1 MACLIDQPKMRLRVE
16 KVERFER
23 NFEYLA
29 MTKMWWKIAGAIAV
43 FLGLIGIVLP
53 LLPTTPFLLVAA
65 FCFDRGSPRLH
76 KWLTNHNHLG
86 PIIEN
91 WQTYGAVPKTAK
103 ITAVV
108 FMTGALVAGAMLM
121 VQTWLLVL
129 QAVIFT
135 VVAVFLLTRPIPPPR

>member
-1 MACLIDQPKMRLRVE
+1 MDWAKVSHMIE
-16 KVERFER
+16 KVERFEL
-23 NFEYLA
+23 NLEYA
-29 MTKMWWKIAGAIAV
+29 GMTKMWWKIAGAIAV

-76 KWLTNHNHLG
+76 KWLTNHSHLG
-86 PIIEN
+86 PIITN
-91 WQTYGAVPKTAK
+91 WQNYGAVPRAAK
-103 ITAVV
+103 VMAVV
-108 FMTGALVAGAMLM
+108 FMAGALIAGAMLM

-135 VVAVFLLTRPIPPPR
+135 SVAVFLLTRPLPPGN